1 MTNAADEFDVGGQGE
16 AQTSPDAL
24 AQLRE
29 AIQELEELEQI
40 IEQMQED
47 LKQAKKRR
55 EELKGNPYTAE
66 TGRIP
71 ELMMEMQ
78 LDRLT
83 HAGYEVV
90 VEEALAGKLPDD
102 PDRRQAALKYLEA
115 NGAEGLIKTDLK
127 LQFGRSQHNEA
138 VSVAEGLRQ
147 EGYEPRLESGVHHSS
162 LKAFAN
168 ERIKNGEPIDTET
181 LGLYTGKVAK
191 TKKVK

>member
-16 AQTSPDAL
+16 AQASPDAL

-29 AIQELEELEQI
+29 AIQELVSLEET
-40 IEQMQED
+40 IEQMEED
-47 LKQAKKRR
+47 LKAAKKQR
-55 EELKGNPYTAE
+55 EALR

-71 ELMMEMQ
+71 ELMAEIQ
-78 LDRLT
+78 SDHFT
-83 HAGYEVV
+83 HAGYEI
-90 VEEALAGKLPDD
+90 KLQDFVSGSLPKE
-102 PDRRQAALKYLEA
+102 PDRRQKAIQWLEA
-115 NGAEGLIKTDLK
+115 NGADGLIKTDLQ

-138 VSVAEGLRQ
+138 LSVADELRQ
-147 EGYEPRLESGVHHSS
+147 EGYEPRVESGVHAQT
-162 LKAFAN
+162 LQAFAR